1 MSETL
6 YKIKNNIDD
15 RVYIGC
21 SKEPYRRLLK
31 HQSSLRCGRHTSSEF
46 QELYN
51 SNPEN
56 IILTMEEIGYFD
68 DPIEARKEESRLL
81 NNNKNLLNS
90 SNKSTGGDTISTH
103 PNREAIVQKHKEN
116 YYRNDNFI
124 NHRKDNDLTNTNN
137 PNYRHGKSV
146 IGRGC
151 PKCGGPIGH
160 YSDSCNNCRDRNA
173 EKNSFYGKKHTAEAK
188 AKISARATGRPN
200 LRCRKKIRVERN
212 TYHSLTEA
220 ARVLN
225 MNASTLAHRAHSPN
239 YPNVYYIED

>member
-1 MSETL
+1 MSETI
-6 YKIKNNIDD
+6 YRIKNNIDD

-21 SKEPYRRLLK
+21 SKDPYQRLLK
-31 HQSSLRCGRHTSSEF
+31 HQSSLRGGRHTSSKF

-51 SNPEN
+51 SDPEN
-56 IILTMEEIGYFD
+56 IILTMEELKHFD

-90 SNKSTGGDTISTH
+90 SNKSTGGDNISTH

-116 YYRNDNFI
+116 YYRNYNLI
-124 NHRKDNDLTNTNN
+124 KYKNDNDFTNTNN
-137 PNYRHGKSV
+137 SNYRHGKSV
-146 IGRGC
+146 KDRGC
-151 PKCGGPIGH
+151 PNCGGHIGH
-160 YSDSCNNCRDRNA
+160 YSNSCNKCRDRDG
-173 EKNSFYGKKHTAEAK
+173 EKNPFYGKKHTAETK

-200 LRCRKKIRVERN
+200 LRDRKKIRVERN

-225 MNASTLAHRAHSPN
+225 MNASTLAYRARSPN
-239 YPNVYYIED
+239 YPNVFYIED

>member
-21 SKEPYRRLLK
+21 SKEPFRRLLK

-56 IILTMEEIGYFD
+56 IILTMEVIEDFD

-81 NNNKNLLNS
+81 NNTKNLLNS
-90 SNKSTGGDTISTH
+90 SNKSTGGDNISTH

-116 YYRNDNFI
+116 YYRNENFI
-124 NHRKDNDLTNTNN
+124 NARDFTNNRNTGN

-151 PKCGGPIGH
+151 PKCGGYIGH
-160 YSDSCNNCRDRNA
+160 YSETCAECRDYTG
-173 EKNSFYGKKHTAEAK
+173 EKNSFYGKTHSDATKE
-188 AKISARATGRPN
+188 KISTALKGRPN
-200 LRCRKKIRVERN
+200 LRDRKRITVDGN

-225 MNASTLAHRAHSPN
+225 MNASTLAHRARSVN